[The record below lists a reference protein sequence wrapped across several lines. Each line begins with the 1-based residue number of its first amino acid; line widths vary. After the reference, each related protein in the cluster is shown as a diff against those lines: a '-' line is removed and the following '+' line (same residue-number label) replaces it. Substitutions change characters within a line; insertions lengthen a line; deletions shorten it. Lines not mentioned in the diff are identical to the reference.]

1 MGVKNPSTGSL
12 KTTRTTLTS
21 AYPTSFSMMK
31 GGFQTPIQ
39 IVALESVFNFSS
51 FKNFEKLKA
60 HPSTSYCMKWCR
72 ALSSFIRFLLRA
84 MLSSIAAENQNP
96 SNAHLKESVRSLKSP
111 QLKTLIGFRGS
122 TQAGMRTP
130 NPPPPPNPKS

>member
-1 MGVKNPSTGSL
+1 MKNPSTGSL

-96 SNAHLKESVRSLKSP
+96 SNAHLKESVRFLEEPSIKDPNWFQRINSGRHEDP
-111 QLKTLIGFRGS
+111 Q
-122 TQAGMRTP
+122 
-130 NPPPPPNPKS
+130 PPPPNPKS